1 MSEMIRPA
9 AKGALAGGLVLFV
22 WGIVYW
28 MALPWHE
35 GVFGQFQDEDAVASV
50 LTQNAPQPGIYVYPG
65 GQDEEAMEKRARGPF
80 AFVVFRPAGMASMVR
95 PLLTQLGIQVL
106 AAFLISLLLARSRR
120 YQLLGTGRFRGPP
133 ALDGGRSVP
142 SPQLELVAFLHGI
155 HPHGIRR
162 LARRWISGGSGSG
175 PSYQI
180 GLPWR

>member
-35 GVFGQFQDEDAVASV
+35 GVFGQFRDEDAVASV

-106 AAFLISLLLARSRR
+106 AAFLISLLLARVGDTSYWGRVGFVV
-120 YQLLGTGRFRGPP
+120 LLLLTAGVLCHLPNWNWWHFSTGYILTVFVDLLAGGFLA
-133 ALDGGRSVP
+133 ALVMAR
-142 SPQLELVAFLHGI
+142 I
-155 HPHGIRR
+155 IR
-162 LARRWISGGSGSG
+162 
-175 PSYQI
+175 
-180 GLPWR
+180 

>member
-35 GVFGQFQDEDAVASV
+35 GVFRQFQDEDAVASV

-95 PLLTQLGIQVL
+95 PLMTQLGIQIL
-106 AAFLISLLLARSRR
+106 AAFLISLLLARVGDTSYWGRVGFVV
-120 YQLLGTGRFRGPP
+120 LLLLTAGVLCHLPNWNWWHFSTGYILTVFVDLLAGGFLA
-133 ALDGGRSVP
+133 ALVMAR
-142 SPQLELVAFLHGI
+142 I
-155 HPHGIRR
+155 IR
-162 LARRWISGGSGSG
+162 
-175 PSYQI
+175 
-180 GLPWR
+180 

>member
-65 GQDEEAMEKRARGPF
+65 GQDEEAMEKRAAGSLRLRRIPSCGNGVDGPAPVDSTGHPGPGSIPHF
-80 AFVVFRPAGMASMVR
+80 PASG
-95 PLLTQLGIQVL
+95 QD
-106 AAFLISLLLARSRR
+106 RR